1 MENTP
6 SFQRIARDISDGLL
20 LVSLSGTVEYINVR
34 GKQILNNPGL
44 KEGVRY
50 ADFMLSDDSG
60 LNDAF
65 HEYVLNSIYDK
76 EKTHDGTLTYRYP
89 DGSFRYLQMKS
100 SYAFSEN
107 GQEAY
112 GVILQFSDVTEYHKL
127 QQKYQD
133 AVKILVAIIV
143 LMALWNIAVAL
154 WSHLNRPISDAA
166 MTFIIEVIG
175 VIGTVFA
182 LKFTS
187 LTIQDFGMGKG
198 VNLRRSL
205 LVDSILTVA
214 VIVLLIALK
223 LILRS
228 VRPDSF
234 PPDAPLIKWG
244 PWGLERILYPITVVA
259 QEILTRGAAQGS
271 LQMVLP
277 DKTPVIIPILI
288 SSLFFAAIHIH
299 KGLFLMIGAF
309 LLLSVFGLIYN
320 KQKTVWGL
328 CIPHYFL
335 GIFVYMLF

>member
-1 MENTP
+1 MERTLN
-6 SFQRIARDISDGLL
+6 FQRITRDISDGLL
-20 LVSLSGTVEYINVR
+20 LVSLSGNVEYINAR
-34 GKQILNNPGL
+34 GKSLLNNPGL
-44 KEGVRY
+44 KEGIRY
-50 ADFMLSDDSG
+50 VDFMASDASG

-89 DGSFRYLQMKS
+89 DGSFRHFQMKS
-100 SYAFSEN
+100 SYAFSED
-107 GQEAY
+107 GRDAY
-112 GVILQFSDVTEYHKL
+112 GVILQFSDITEYHKL
-127 QQKYQD
+127 QQKYRD

-143 LMALWNIAVAL
+143 VMAVWNIAVAL
-154 WSHLNRPISDAA
+154 WSYLHEPISDTA

-175 VIGTVFA
+175 AAGTFFA

-187 LTIQDFGMGKG
+187 LTVQDFGLGKG

-205 LVDSILTVA
+205 LVDSLLTVA
-214 VIVLLIALK
+214 AIGLLIAAK
-223 LILRS
+223 LVIRS
-228 VRPDSF
+228 IRPDLF
-234 PPDAPLIKWG
+234 PPDAPLIHWG
-244 PWGLERILYPITVVA
+244 HWGLARILYPITVVA

-277 DKTPVIIPILI
+277 EKTPAIIPILV
-288 SSLFFAAIHIH
+288 SSLFFASIHIH
-299 KGLFLMIGAF
+299 KGLFMMIGAF

-335 GIFVYMLF
+335 GIFVKMLF